1 MTEWRRLLF
10 YQIELL
16 LHFFNTQLKRC
27 SLGPMINAVS
37 LVPCGHSLCKSCH
50 TQNKDQNSQTG
61 DRCYCKQQTTAAI
74 ANYSVRDGVGKLPA
88 ICAFCNLEGSME
100 TLAVHVTECEQ
111 KPVECKDCWK
121 KMSFEKLK
129 EHLCPK
135 TVLTC
140 ECGYNIQR
148 SLMEGHKFS
157 ICPLLE
163 TPCPLG
169 CEERLKR

>member
-100 TLAVHVTECEQ
+100 TYFWKWVEQ
-111 KPVECKDCWK
+111 KNEISTEPLSLMIKTITKEYGINSFCSVMK
-121 KMSFEKLK
+121 KYIENVNEEKL
-129 EHLCPK
+129 
-135 TVLTC
+135 
-140 ECGYNIQR
+140 R
-148 SLMEGHKFS
+148 SL
-157 ICPLLE
+157 
-163 TPCPLG
+163 
-169 CEERLKR
+169 